1 MHIAVSAGLW
11 LLLWRQSKTESGVR
25 LFGCYITV
33 LFITGNWV
41 VFLKVTTWLSKL
53 NITNKAQ
60 PLCPF
65 SGASRRI
72 RHFLRRGNWQTA
84 MIITEALSVL
94 SSSPGHI
101 QAWILSFA
109 CLHLYFLLFGSHRDA
124 EKNLLQRWSLNYRHW
139 EKNFASLRLNVT
151 MSRWI
156 YNTI

>member
-1 MHIAVSAGLW
+1 MFKTSVEVTKSNHVKGQFPRCTKLCLQGCGST
-11 LLLWRQSKTESGVR
+11 LWRQSKTESGVR
-25 LFGCYITV
+25 LFGCYITA

-41 VFLKVTTWLSKL
+41 VFLQVTTWLSKL

-94 SSSPGHI
+94 SSSAGHI
-101 QAWILSFA
+101 QALILS
-109 CLHLYFLLFGSHRDA
+109 LPSLQLYFLRLRSHKDARDP
-124 EKNLLQRWSLNYRHW
+124 LQRLS
-139 EKNFASLRLNVT
+139 
-151 MSRWI
+151 
-156 YNTI
+156 

>member
-1 MHIAVSAGLW
+1 MRIAVSAGLW
-11 LLLWRQSKTESGVR
+11 VYFEGNLQRKVQAR

-53 NITNKAQ
+53 NITNKVQ

-72 RHFLRRGNWQTA
+72 RHSLRRGNWQTA

-94 SSSPGHI
+94 SASAGHI
-101 QAWILSFA
+101 QALILSFRG
-109 CLHLYFLLFGSHRDA
+109 LRLYFLLFRSHRDA
-124 EKNLLQRWSLNYRHW
+124 QNPLQR
-139 EKNFASLRLNVT
+139 
-151 MSRWI
+151 
-156 YNTI
+156 

>member
-1 MHIAVSAGLW
+1 MCLKHHCSLQYQNILRDRFQHAHCVCGAVG
-11 LLLWRQSKTESGVR
+11 LLWRQSKTESRVK

-72 RHFLRRGNWQTA
+72 RHFLGRGNWQTA

-94 SSSPGHI
+94 LSSPGRI
-101 QAWILSFA
+101 QALILSFPIPH
-109 CLHLYFLLFGSHRDA
+109 LHFPLCGSHGDA
-124 EKNLLQRWSLNYRHW
+124 QNPLQR
-139 EKNFASLRLNVT
+139 
-151 MSRWI
+151 
-156 YNTI
+156 